1 MIEFVVEHQ
10 CLVCVHHFFSC
21 TSHSKFLLKC
31 RVINCRVNMP
41 RQSRIDAPDALHHI
55 MVREI
60 ERREIFRD
68 NKDKDNFVER
78 LGNIIKNTSTS

>member
-1 MIEFVVEHQ
+1 
-10 CLVCVHHFFSC
+10 
-21 TSHSKFLLKC
+21 
-31 RVINCRVNMP
+31 MP